1 MNLGPPRPGQP
12 GPTPISAPGMAPVMS
27 TGMPNQQMPGMPPK
41 PGMPPQMPGQSPMQP
56 QMGGLPPMSQPGM
69 APRPAMPGQPPQN
82 PGMSPRPAMPATPGM
97 PPMGSPGMSP
107 MSQPG
112 MPPRPAMPGMPPSPN
127 MGPGAPQMNHMNNGP
142 PRPGMPGPPQPG
154 MPQQSGM
161 PSQPGMPPRPG
172 MPPQPGMAQQP
183 GMPPQTGGMPPRPG
197 MPPMGGPPQQMGGP
211 PRPGMGPGAGMGGY
225 PQQQRQKLDP
235 DSIPS
240 PIEVMQNDQA
250 IFDDQTYTTD
260 KGAVPPACTTK
271 IKRGIQDAGSC
282 SPRYVRSSLYSLP
295 ATSEM
300 AKQTQIPMTLSINA
314 MAEPDQGEPPVL
326 LADFGEF
333 GPLRCKRCKAYVC
346 PQWRFI
352 EGGRSFQCHLCHA
365 VTEVP
370 QHYFQMTDHMGYR
383 MDRQQRPELCRG
395 SYEFLA
401 TKDYCTNNK
410 LPDPPGFIF
419 AIDVSYNAMRTG
431 LVHMVCETIP
441 KILDSLPRNPET
453 GECPVKVGFVTYSHT
468 ISFFNLSED
477 LSQPQMMVVGDLEE
491 IFTPLQRGFLVDPD
505 KCKENIDLL
514 LGQIPQ
520 LNPQPAP
527 DACFLP
533 VVQAAAQAFD
543 SCQRAGKLFLFHSSL
558 PTVAAPGKLQNRDDR
573 KLIGT
578 DKEKFLFQAAD
589 KIYEKV
595 GKDLV
600 AASTSVELFLFPS
613 QYVDVASM
621 AHVCHLTGG
630 TLYRYPFFDINKDRE
645 QFTSDAIRAVT
656 RQTAFDAIL
665 KVRTTAGL
673 RAVDFVGSFY
683 MTNTQDVE
691 LAALDADKGIAI
703 ELKHDDKLNESEGA
717 AVQVALLYTSV
728 FGERRLRIHNLQ
740 LGVISQL
747 ADVYKVAETDAMMNF
762 FSKLAVRSCRD
773 TSPQKLKEGLI
784 QRFSN
789 ILATYRKHC
798 ADPSSIG
805 QLILPERLKV
815 MPAYMN
821 SLLCDDGIFP
831 HHETNTDDRA
841 YLRQKILQMNVR
853 ASCAY
858 FYPCVYPI
866 LNTALDPALPKPSLR
881 CSIERFKQE
890 QVYVIENGLQLYIW
904 VGQNVTPNDVQSIWG
919 VNSPLEVPDGLPK
932 LETEQ
937 NSTMN
942 QLMASL
948 ATLRGRNLKP
958 IIIRC
963 GHPDAKITESRMRRL
978 MNEDSKGAGTT
989 SYVDFLVHVHKEIR
1003 QLLS

>member
-1 MNLGPPRPGQP
+1 MQPNGFGPPGGFQPPSSQFQQMNMGPPRPGQP

-27 TGMPNQQMPGMPPK
+27 TGMPGQPMPGMPPK
-41 PGMPPQMPGQSPMQP
+41 PGMPPQMSGQQQMP
-56 QMGGLPPMSQPGM
+56 QMGGMLPMSQPMSQPGM
-69 APRPAMPGQPPQN
+69 PPRMPGQSPMGGMSPMSQ
-82 PGMSPRPAMPATPGM
+82 PGMSPRPAMPGKMT
-97 PPMGSPGMSP
+97 S
-107 MSQPG
+107 
-112 MPPRPAMPGMPPSPN
+112 MPGMPPSPN
-127 MGPGAPQMNHMNNGP
+127 MGM
-142 PRPGMPGPPQPG
+142 PPQPG
-154 MPQQSGM
+154 MPQQ
-161 PSQPGMPPRPG
+161 PGLS
-172 MPPQPGMAQQP
+172 PQM
-183 GMPPQTGGMPPRPG
+183 GGPPRPG

-211 PRPGMGPGAGMGGY
+211 PRPGMGPGAGMGY

-240 PIEVMQNDQA
+240 PIEVMQNDQSL
-250 IFDDQTYTTD
+250 FDDQPFTTD

-282 SPRYVRSSLYSLP
+282 SPKFIRSSLYSLP

-314 MAEPDQGEPPVL
+314 MAEPELGEPPVL
-326 LADFGEF
+326 LADFGDF

-431 LVHMVCETIP
+431 LVHMICEAIP

-453 GECPVKVGFVTYSHT
+453 GECPIKVGFVTYSQT

-505 KCKENIDLL
+505 KCKENIEIL

-527 DACFLP
+527 DACYLP
-533 VVQAAAQAFD
+533 VVQAADLAFE
-543 SCQRAGKLFLFHSSL
+543 SCQRAGKLFMFHSSL

-573 KLIGT
+573 KLVGT

-645 QFTSDAIRAVT
+645 QFLSDAIRAVT

-703 ELKHDDKLNESEGA
+703 ELKHDDKLDESAGA

-740 LGVISQL
+740 LGVIGQL
-747 ADVYKVAETDAMMNF
+747 ADVYKVAETDALMNF

-773 TSPQKLKEGLI
+773 TSPQKT
-784 QRFSN
+784 QRRAYSKIFKYTRYLSKT
-789 ILATYRKHC
+789 LRRSKLYWP
-798 ADPSSIG
+798 ADPSGKTQGYASIY
-805 QLILPERLKV
+805 E
-815 MPAYMN
+815 
-821 SLLCDDGIFP
+821 LL
-831 HHETNTDDRA
+831 
-841 YLRQKILQMNVR
+841 MNVKS
-853 ASCAY
+853 SCAY

-866 LNTALDPALPKPSLR
+866 LNTALDPAIPKPSLR

-890 QVYVIENGLQLYIW
+890 QVYVIENGLQLFIW
-904 VGQNVTPNDVQSIWG
+904 IGQNVTPNNVQSIWG
-919 VNSPLEVPDGLPK
+919 VNSPMEVPDALPK
-932 LETEQ
+932 LETAE

-942 QLMASL
+942 TLMSSL
-948 ATLRGRNLKP
+948 ATLRGKNLKP

>member
-1 MNLGPPRPGQP
+1 M
-12 GPTPISAPGMAPVMS
+12 
-27 TGMPNQQMPGMPPK
+27 
-41 PGMPPQMPGQSPMQP
+41 
-56 QMGGLPPMSQPGM
+56 
-69 APRPAMPGQPPQN
+69 
-82 PGMSPRPAMPATPGM
+82 
-97 PPMGSPGMSP
+97 
-107 MSQPG
+107 
-112 MPPRPAMPGMPPSPN
+112 
-127 MGPGAPQMNHMNNGP
+127 
-142 PRPGMPGPPQPG
+142 
-154 MPQQSGM
+154 
-161 PSQPGMPPRPG
+161 
-172 MPPQPGMAQQP
+172 
-183 GMPPQTGGMPPRPG
+183 
-197 MPPMGGPPQQMGGP
+197 
-211 PRPGMGPGAGMGGY
+211 GY

-240 PIEVMQNDQA
+240 PIEVMQNDQQL
-250 IFDDQTYTTD
+250 FEDQPFTTD

-282 SPRYVRSSLYSLP
+282 SPKFVRSSLYSLP

-314 MAEPDQGEPPVL
+314 MAEPDIGEPPVL
-326 LADFGEF
+326 LADFGDF

-431 LVHMVCETIP
+431 LVHMICETIP

-453 GECPVKVGFVTYSHT
+453 GECPIKVGFVTYSQT
-468 ISFFNLSED
+468 ISFFNLSEE

-505 KCKENIDLL
+505 KCKENIQIL

-527 DACFLP
+527 DACYLP

-543 SCQRAGKLFLFHSSL
+543 SCQRAGKLFMFHSSL

-656 RQTAFDAIL
+656 RHTAFDAIL

-703 ELKHDDKLNESEGA
+703 ELKHDDKLDESAGA

-747 ADVYKVAETDAMMNF
+747 ADVYKVAETDALMNF

-773 TSPQKLKEGLI
+773 TSPQKLQEGLI

-821 SLLCDDGIFP
+821 SLLCDDGIYP

-841 YLRQKILQMNVR
+841 YLRQKILQMNVK

-866 LNTALDPALPKPSLR
+866 LNTALDAAIPKPSLR
-881 CSIERFKQE
+881 CSIERFKQD
-890 QVYVIENGLQLYIW
+890 QVYVIENGLQLFIW
-904 VGQNVTPNDVQSIWG
+904 VGQTVTPNNVQSIWG
-919 VNSPLEVPDGLPK
+919 VNSPMEVPDNLPK
-932 LETEQ
+932 LETGE

-942 QLMASL
+942 QLMSSL
-948 ATLRGRNLKP
+948 ATLRGKNLKP

-963 GHPDAKITESRMRRL
+963 GHPDAKITEARMRRL